1 MGFRGF
7 AENERR
13 LISIPEQFFREL
25 LGEIDDLDELR
36 LILNIFWRLQRQ
48 EGPFRAVR
56 WKELIEDESL
66 IKALGGKRK
75 AVESALEEAL
85 GKAELRGSLLS
96 IQVSTEGG
104 AERLLLLNSP
114 RGRAALKALQA
125 GEWSPD
131 DFERTGL
138 ALEHERPNIYRL
150 YEENIG
156 PLTPLIAD
164 TLRDA
169 ETTYPPEWI
178 EEAISRAVQNNARSW
193 RYIEAILRSW
203 KEKGRDDTYR
213 RDAEKTGRK
222 GRKTRKSE
230 FDDFIER

>member
-104 AERLLLLNSP
+104 EECLVLLNSP
-114 RGRAALKALQA
+114 RGRAALAAIRRGDLRLSSNPVQPLKFA
-125 GEWSPD
+125 G
-131 DFERTGL
+131 
-138 ALEHERPNIYRL
+138 ERPNVYQL
-150 YEENIG
+150 YEASIG
-156 PLTPLIAD
+156 PLTPMIAEA
-164 TLRDA
+164 LKDA
-169 ETTYPPEWI
+169 ETTYEPAWVA
-178 EEAISRAVQNNARSW
+178 EAIQIAVERNKRSW
-193 RYIEAILRSW
+193 RYVEAILRRW
-203 KEKGRDDTYR
+203 EQGGRDDQKDRQDR
-213 RDAEKTGRK
+213 RDTEEARRRYAKR
-222 GRKTRKSE
+222 
-230 FDDFIER
+230 DN

>member
-104 AERLLLLNSP
+104 EECLVLLNSP
-114 RGRAALKALQA
+114 RGRAALAAIRRGDLRLSSNPAQPLKFA
-125 GEWSPD
+125 G
-131 DFERTGL
+131 
-138 ALEHERPNIYRL
+138 ERPNVYQL
-150 YEENIG
+150 YEASIG
-156 PLTPLIAD
+156 PLTPMIAEA
-164 TLRDA
+164 LKDA
-169 ETTYPPEWI
+169 ETTYEPAWVA
-178 EEAISRAVQNNARSW
+178 EAIQIAVERNKRSW
-193 RYIEAILRSW
+193 RYVEAILRRW
-203 KEKGRDDTYR
+203 EQGGRDDQKDRQDR
-213 RDAEKTGRK
+213 RDTEEARRRYAKR
-222 GRKTRKSE
+222 
-230 FDDFIER
+230 DN

>member
-104 AERLLLLNSP
+104 EECLVLLNSP
-114 RGRAALKALQA
+114 RGRAALAAIQRGDLRLSSNPVQPLKFA
-125 GEWSPD
+125 G
-131 DFERTGL
+131 
-138 ALEHERPNIYRL
+138 ERPNVYQL
-150 YEENIG
+150 YEASIG
-156 PLTPLIAD
+156 PLTPMIAEA
-164 TLRDA
+164 LKDA
-169 ETTYPPEWI
+169 ETTYEPAWVA
-178 EEAISRAVQNNARSW
+178 EAIQIAVERNKRSW
-193 RYIEAILRSW
+193 RYVEAILRRW
-203 KEKGRDDTYR
+203 EQGGRDDQKDRQDR
-213 RDAEKTGRK
+213 RDTEEARRRYAKR
-222 GRKTRKSE
+222 
-230 FDDFIER
+230 DN